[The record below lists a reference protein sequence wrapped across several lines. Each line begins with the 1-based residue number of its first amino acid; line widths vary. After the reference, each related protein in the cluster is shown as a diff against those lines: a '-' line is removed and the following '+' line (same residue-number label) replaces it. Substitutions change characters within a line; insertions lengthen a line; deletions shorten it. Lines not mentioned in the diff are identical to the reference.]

1 MLLLVYLVALAVPFV
16 GTSLLVPV
24 VARFCL
30 DRGLLDQPGGRK
42 QHRAPVPRLGGLAF
56 FVSFSASVTIGF
68 ALAPHLSPLPAFQ
81 ALFSDMAA
89 ALSEAHLVAKPLFG
103 LLAGALII
111 FLVGLVDDL
120 LGDRFPVGLKFLGQC
135 VAAGT
140 AVACGIQVEF
150 TGSGVLNVVVSFLWI
165 LGISNAFN
173 LLDNM
178 DGLSAG
184 VAVCS
189 GFIFFL
195 NAFALGE
202 IFLCLILAAFMGALL
217 GFLRFNSN
225 PARIFMGDAGA
236 LFIGFVLS
244 SLTILEHYVSPASSS
259 LFPVLMP
266 ALVLAVPL
274 IDTLSVIVIRLREGR
289 PIYRG
294 DRCHLSH
301 RLVASGLSEA
311 QSVKCLFLFTLAV
324 GMGALHLA
332 DASIARSLWTVTY
345 TTVAAG
351 LVLSGL
357 RVSSQW
363 TGGRVRQDIATRRS
377 SNPVEGL

>member
-81 ALFSDMAA
+81 ALFSHMAA

-225 PARIFMGDAGA
+225 PARIFRELYRIVTSRAPSVA
-236 LFIGFVLS
+236 LSYASRQRPEERAAHGFEARSRHIHFLFLLILRRLVVRRLQVFERAPTLDGLLD
-244 SLTILEHYVSPASSS
+244 SLALHDSSS
-259 LFPVLMP
+259 LP
-266 ALVLAVPL
+266 
-274 IDTLSVIVIRLREGR
+274 R
-289 PIYRG
+289 
-294 DRCHLSH
+294 
-301 RLVASGLSEA
+301 
-311 QSVKCLFLFTLAV
+311 
-324 GMGALHLA
+324 
-332 DASIARSLWTVTY
+332 
-345 TTVAAG
+345 
-351 LVLSGL
+351 
-357 RVSSQW
+357 
-363 TGGRVRQDIATRRS
+363 
-377 SNPVEGL
+377 